1 MSSHAGGGSLP
12 LHAVCNFLYSKIES
26 INHGNSDIYISF
38 TSQASSALRMRQGIK
53 MAGRRFRNSTMVKAV
68 IAIHGGAGAVSRA
81 RISPLQEQR
90 YVRALSEIVEAG
102 QKMLEAGESALEA
115 VTEAVRRLEEC
126 PLFNAGIGAVYTR
139 DETHELD
146 ACVMDG
152 NTLNAGAVAGV
163 SHLRNPILAA
173 RLVMEKSPHVMMCG
187 AGAEAFAVAQGMARV
202 SADIFSTPERYQ
214 QLLAAR
220 AAGET
225 TLDRGG
231 APLSD
236 AKKMG
241 TVGAVALDLAGNLA
255 AATSTGGMT
264 NKLPGRVGDTPLVG
278 AGCYANNAS
287 VAVSCTG
294 TGEVFIRALAA
305 YDIAAL
311 MEYGGLSLAEAS
323 ERVVMEKL
331 PALGGSGGLIAV
343 DREGNVALPFNSE
356 GMYRAWGYAGDTP
369 TTGIY
374 REQGDSV
381 ATQR

>member
-1 MSSHAGGGSLP
+1 MG
-12 LHAVCNFLYSKIES
+12 
-26 INHGNSDIYISF
+26 
-38 TSQASSALRMRQGIK
+38 
-53 MAGRRFRNSTMVKAV
+53 KAV
-68 IAIHGGAGAVSRA
+68 IAIHGGAGAITRSQL
-81 RISPLQEQR
+81 SQEQELR
-90 YVRALSEIVEAG
+90 YIQALSDIVETG
-102 QKMLEAGESALEA
+102 QRMLEDGRSALDV
-115 VTEAVRRLEEC
+115 VTEAVRLLEEC

-173 RLVMEKSPHVMMCG
+173 RLVMEHSPHVMMIG
-187 AGAEAFAVAQGMARV
+187 EGAENFAIAQGMERV
-202 SADIFSTPERYQ
+202 SADIFSTPERYA

-220 AAGET
+220 TAGET
-225 TLDRGG
+225 VLDHS
-231 APLSD
+231 ASPLD
-236 AKKMG
+236 ENNKMG
-241 TVGAVALDLAGNLA
+241 TVGAVALDMFGNLA

-264 NKLPGRVGDTPLVG
+264 NKLPGRVGDSPLVG

-294 TGEVFIRALAA
+294 NGEVFIRALAA

-311 MEYGGLSLAEAS
+311 MDYGGLSLSEAC

-331 PALGGSGGLIAV
+331 PALGGSGGLIAI
-343 DREGNVALPFNSE
+343 DHEGNVALPFNSE

-374 REQGDSV
+374 REKGDSV
-381 ATQR
+381 ATQ

>member
-1 MSSHAGGGSLP
+1 MG
-12 LHAVCNFLYSKIES
+12 
-26 INHGNSDIYISF
+26 
-38 TSQASSALRMRQGIK
+38 
-53 MAGRRFRNSTMVKAV
+53 KAV
-68 IAIHGGAGAVSRA
+68 IAIHGGAGAITRSQL
-81 RISPLQEQR
+81 SQEQELR
-90 YVRALSEIVEAG
+90 YIQALSDIVETG
-102 QKMLEAGESALEA
+102 QRMLEDGRSALDV
-115 VTEAVRRLEEC
+115 VTEAVRLLEEC

-173 RLVMEKSPHVMMCG
+173 RLVMEHSPHVMMIG
-187 AGAEAFAVAQGMARV
+187 EGAENFAIAQGMERV
-202 SADIFSTPERYQ
+202 SADIFSTPERYA

-220 AAGET
+220 TAGET
-225 TLDRGG
+225 VLDHS
-231 APLSD
+231 ASPLD
-236 AKKMG
+236 ENNKMG
-241 TVGAVALDLAGNLA
+241 TVGAVALDMFGNLA

-264 NKLPGRVGDTPLVG
+264 NKLPGRVGDSPLVG

-311 MEYGGLSLAEAS
+311 MDYGGLSLSEAC

-331 PALGGSGGLIAV
+331 PALGGSGGLIAI
-343 DREGNVALPFNSE
+343 DHEGNVALPFNSE

-374 REQGDSV
+374 REKGDSV
-381 ATQR
+381 AT